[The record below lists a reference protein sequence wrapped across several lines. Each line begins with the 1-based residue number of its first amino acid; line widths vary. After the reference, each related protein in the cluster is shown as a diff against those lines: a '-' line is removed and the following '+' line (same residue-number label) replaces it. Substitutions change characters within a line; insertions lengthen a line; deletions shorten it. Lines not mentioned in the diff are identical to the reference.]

1 MNRVLTR
8 SSAINVPLPG
18 VAMLRVK
25 IVALLLL
32 QPCIAMAVVAPSPQ
46 EVQPVLVGSAA
57 PDAPLRTLDDQATT
71 LHAQLAG
78 KPTVLVFYRGGW
90 CPYCNLQLSELRHLT
105 PELARNGFQLIALSP
120 DRPLELAKT
129 LDKQALEYT
138 LLSDSS
144 ATAMQQFG
152 IAFRVDDATAVK
164 YADYGIDLAAAS
176 GESHRALPVASV
188 FVIDAKGM
196 IAFSYVNPD
205 YRTRVPVR
213 ILRAAVEAVAAGEAG
228 KPLK

>member
-1 MNRVLTR
+1 MVRVLL
-8 SSAINVPLPG
+8 A
-18 VAMLRVK
+18 
-25 IVALLLL
+25 ALLSLPHITL
-32 QPCIAMAVVAPSPQ
+32 AVVARSPQ
-46 EVQPVLVGSAA
+46 EVQPVLVGSKA
-57 PDAPLRTLDDQATT
+57 PDAPLRTLDDRPTT

-90 CPYCNLQLSELRHLT
+90 CPYCNLQLSELRHLV
-105 PELARNGFQLIALSP
+105 PELARSGFQMIALSP

-129 LDKQALEYT
+129 LDRHKLEYT

-144 ATAMQQFG
+144 ATAMQRYG
-152 IAFRVDDATAVK
+152 IAFRVDDDTVAK
-164 YADYGIDLAAAS
+164 YADHGIDLAAAS
-176 GESHRALPVASV
+176 GESHQALPVASV
-188 FVIDAKGM
+188 FVIDAAGV

-213 ILRAAVEAVAAGEAG
+213 ILRAAVEAVAAGETG

>member
-1 MNRVLTR
+1 MVRVLL
-8 SSAINVPLPG
+8 A
-18 VAMLRVK
+18 
-25 IVALLLL
+25 ALLSL
-32 QPCIAMAVVAPSPQ
+32 PHIALAVVARSPH
-46 EVQPVLVGSAA
+46 EVQPVLVGSKA
-57 PDAPLRTLDDQATT
+57 PDAPLRMLDDQPTT

-90 CPYCNLQLSELRHLT
+90 CPYCNLQLSELRHLV
-105 PELARNGFQLIALSP
+105 PELARSGFQMIALSP

-129 LDKQALEYT
+129 LDEHKLEYT

-144 ATAMQQFG
+144 AAAMQRYG
-152 IAFRVDDATAVK
+152 IAFRVDDATVAK
-164 YADYGIDLAAAS
+164 YAGYGIDLAAAS
-176 GESHRALPVASV
+176 GESHQALAVASV
-188 FVIDAKGM
+188 FVIDAAGV

-213 ILRAAVEAVAAGEAG
+213 ILRAAVEAVAAGETG

>member
-1 MNRVLTR
+1 
-8 SSAINVPLPG
+8 
-18 VAMLRVK
+18 MLR
-25 IVALLLL
+25 ILLAALLLL
-32 QPCIAMAVVAPSPQ
+32 PPIAMAAVAQRPE
-46 EVQPVLVGSAA
+46 EVQPLLVGSQA
-57 PDAPLRTLDDQATT
+57 PDAPLRTLDDQPTT

-90 CPYCNLQLSELRHLT
+90 CPYCNLQLSELRHLV
-105 PELARNGFQLIALSP
+105 PELARSGFQMIALSP
-120 DRPLELAKT
+120 DRPLELART
-129 LDKQALEYT
+129 LEKHALDYT

-144 ATAMQQFG
+144 ATAMQRYG
-152 IAFRVDDATAVK
+152 IAFRVDDATAEK
-164 YADYGIDLAAAS
+164 YAEHGIDLAAAS
-176 GESHRALPVASV
+176 GESHHALPVASV
-188 FVIDAKGM
+188 FVIDAAGV

>member
-1 MNRVLTR
+1 
-8 SSAINVPLPG
+8 
-18 VAMLRVK
+18 MLRVLLGSLLSLPTL
-25 IVALLLL
+25 AL
-32 QPCIAMAVVAPSPQ
+32 AVVAQSPQ
-46 EVQPVLVGSAA
+46 DVSPVLVGSKA
-57 PDAPLRTLDDQATT
+57 PDAPLRTLDDQPTT

-90 CPYCNLQLSELRHLT
+90 CPYCNLQLSELRHLV
-105 PELARNGFQLIALSP
+105 PELARSGFQMIALSP

-129 LDKQALEYT
+129 LDQHKLEYT

-144 ATAMQQFG
+144 ASAMQRYG
-152 IAFRVDDATAVK
+152 IAFRVDDATAAK

-176 GESHRALPVASV
+176 GESHQALPVASV
-188 FVIDAKGM
+188 FVIDAAGV

-213 ILRAAVEAVAAGEAG
+213 ILRAAVEAVAAGETG